1 MSNLS
6 VRTELSETIQLNTTG
21 NKDPK
26 VFLSAGQLF
35 LLRSFSFESARLI
48 HSTTPSLRCQG
59 HRLELMS
66 AVQRKKTL
74 ASAGFSSGKRGKLC
88 HVARALVVS
97 GTGLG

>member
-1 MSNLS
+1 MQ
-6 VRTELSETIQLNTTG
+6 TIQLNTTG

-35 LLRSFSFESARLI
+35 QLRSLFSFESARLI

-74 ASAGFSSGKRGKLC
+74 SSAGFSSGKRGKLC